1 MTVRSSVGH
10 WHQSNDCSSRVP
22 AQHSQT
28 RLLSRG
34 TRTDTTNYWLCS
46 HRESLSHQQER
57 PSSSP
62 YSSSPPATPLC
73 LCTLQTAL
81 PYRWVTHWQPERQQ
95 PPPAALRP
103 WSHCSEPALPQTQ
116 ASLTCYTKGTSQ
128 GKVTAQ
134 LSPRWWMWRPRAAW
148 APPPHWSA
156 KFSGFS
162 REHKHAVGTKAQ
174 RQPPNLQ
181 GKKLSSVYIR
191 FS

>member
-10 WHQSNDCSSRVP
+10 WHQSHDCSCRVP

-34 TRTDTTNYWLCS
+34 TCSDTTNDWLCS

-57 PSSSP
+57 SSSSP

-73 LCTLQTAL
+73 LCPLQTAL
-81 PYRWVTHWQPERQQ
+81 PYRWDRHWEPERQQ
-95 PPPAALRP
+95 PPPAGLRP
-103 WSHCSEPALPQTQ
+103 WSHCSEPALPQPQ

-134 LSPRWWMWRPRAAW
+134 LSPRWWMWRPWAAW
-148 APPPHWSA
+148 APLHT
-156 KFSGFS
+156 G
-162 REHKHAVGTKAQ
+162 
-174 RQPPNLQ
+174 QPSSQPSPENRNMLWGPKLKSSHQ
-181 GKKLSSVYIR
+181 TFKGKNWVL
-191 FS
+191 FT